1 MLWMTLIPHGSFP
14 SSVYG
19 VDPRGGSRV
28 EPVRV
33 LREMKSDRGLPYG
46 ANQYRIKLAA
56 GSPLSEVC
64 GGLGV
69 VISTG
74 VQVQGEAIGG
84 GAWETYSYG
93 EIRSRLA
100 DEKGGYR
107 EATETYVGEE
117 D

>member
-1 MLWMTLIPHGSFP
+1 M
-14 SSVYG
+14 
-19 VDPRGGSRV
+19 
-28 EPVRV
+28 
-33 LREMKSDRGLPYG
+33 
-46 ANQYRIKLAA
+46 KLAA
-56 GSPLSEVC
+56 GSPLPEVC

-84 GAWETYSYG
+84 GAWETYSCG
-93 EIRSRLA
+93 EIRLRLV

-107 EATETYVGEE
+107 EATETYVGVA